1 MSQNV
6 PKMSQNVKEL
16 KEFHGFSGQEK
27 GYQTRFQQN
36 DNFLSQNYLYFFFF
50 LSVSNIS
57 RIYTST
63 SAMFLFTIVGSSHSF
78 QTILFVTF
86 LAIDTIQASINKTTN
101 PNGVTNFELSHL
113 KRLMSKSFLKTN
125 FLQSWKKILKKNF
138 LKKFKIFFFFF

>member
-1 MSQNV
+1 MSKSWKNFMAFPDKKKVIRQDFN
-6 PKMSQNVKEL
+6 KMIIFYL
-16 KEFHGFSGQEK
+16 KIICI
-27 GYQTRFQQN
+27 
-36 DNFLSQNYLYFFFF
+36 FF

-78 QTILFVTF
+78 QTILFITF